1 MAALSDMLVYLRK
14 RAKLSQQEVADKLEI
29 SRSAIGMYEAGRREP
44 DLETLEAFADFYNV
58 DMNTLVGRSIP
69 SPSAGQSNV
78 QITEKTATF
87 GEKLKALR
95 LEKGLS
101 QDQLAEVLGTS
112 KQVISRYETN
122 QRTPKI
128 TVAQQYADRLG
139 VSLGSLIDNS
149 IDYNGLQPPSV
160 TEEVVTFRAHVDIA
174 AGYDHPAEPLA
185 DWEGDSIEVPV
196 SYLHGRPMNDY
207 FMIRIKGHSMYPHY
221 QAGDYVLVLKAD
233 TLDYSGQ
240 IGVLLHGD
248 EGTIKKI
255 EYMPGEDWLKLIPL
269 NPEYMPKTIEGAELE
284 TCRIIGI
291 PKLIMRDVN

>member
-58 DMNTLVGRSIP
+58 DMNTLVGRSIS

-78 QITEKTATF
+78 Q
-87 GEKLKALR
+87 
-95 LEKGLS
+95 
-101 QDQLAEVLGTS
+101 
-112 KQVISRYETN
+112 
-122 QRTPKI
+122 
-128 TVAQQYADRLG
+128 
-139 VSLGSLIDNS
+139 
-149 IDYNGLQPPSV
+149 V
-160 TEEVVTFRAHVDIA
+160 TEETVTFRVHVDIA
-174 AGYDHPAEPLA
+174 AGYDQPAESLF
-185 DWEGDSIEVPV
+185 DWEGASIEIPL
-196 SYLHGRPMNDY
+196 SYLHGRPINDY

-221 QAGDYVLVLKAD
+221 QAGDYVLVLKSD
-233 TLDYSGQ
+233 TLDHSGQ

-269 NPEYMPKTIEGAELE
+269 NPEYMPKTIEGSELE

-291 PKLIMRDVN
+291 PKLVMRDID